1 MNRATTMST
10 TMIRILPFAL
20 LAATAACGTATTRIE
35 GDPTPAPDAAGTEAQ
50 IVAEQPGLG
59 PVRPYTLPPVDVF
72 RLPNGLRVVA
82 VRQSAVPLVTGRL
95 IVDAG
100 AEHEPAARNG
110 LAAVAANL
118 LPEGTAEISGP
129 ELAERMERLGAQY
142 QTGAG
147 HNLAFVAATALK
159 PVFGEALRLA
169 AASVVSPA
177 FPERDFERVRQ
188 QAITAYVQQQ
198 STVEGLANEA
208 VARALFADGAPYARP
223 PAGTAATLRAL
234 TRDDVVQWHR
244 TMYVPAAA
252 TLVLVGDLTAEEA
265 RRVAEDAFGG
275 WRSAGS
281 PPVRSA
287 NPVRP
292 VSATRVI
299 LVDRPGS
306 VQSAIR
312 VGQGTVGAEDPDY
325 LRVLAANHLLGGGF
339 SARVNQNLRERHG
352 WTYGANTAYV
362 VQRGAGMMFITSSVR
377 TNATDSALVE
387 SVREYRRLVEEP
399 VPAAELQGSM
409 GNLAG
414 SFPATVQTVQ
424 GLAQRMQNLLVW
436 GLPLDFYGAYAQ
448 RLTALSPADLGQ
460 LARARL
466 TPDALTIVVAG
477 DLATIEAPIRAANLG
492 AVEVWSPTGER
503 VR

>member
-1 MNRATTMST
+1 MNRTTT
-10 TMIRILPFAL
+10 TLRIFPAAL
-20 LAATAACGTATTRIE
+20 LAALAACAPAAT
-35 GDPTPAPDAAGTEAQ
+35 GTPADPAPAPAAQEAEPR
-50 IVAEQPGLG
+50 IVAEQPGLA
-59 PVRPYTLPPVDVF
+59 PVRPYTLPPVEEF
-72 RLPNGLRVVA
+72 RLANGLRVVA

-110 LAAVAANL
+110 LALVTANL
-118 LPEGTAEISGP
+118 LPEGTAQMSGP

-147 HNLAFVAATALK
+147 QNLAFVAATALK

-169 AASVVSPA
+169 AASVIAPA

-188 QAITAYVQQQ
+188 QAITASVQAQ

-208 VARALFADGAPYARP
+208 FARAVFADGAPYARP
-223 PAGTAATLRAL
+223 AGGTAATLRAI

-244 TMYVPAAA
+244 SMYVPANA
-252 TLVLVGDLTAEEA
+252 TLLLVGDLGAEEA
-265 RRVAEDAFGG
+265 RRVAEDAFGA
-275 WRSAGS
+275 WQGS
-281 PPVRSA
+281 GTRPPRSA
-287 NPVRP
+287 NPLRP
-292 VSATRVI
+292 VGATRVI

-312 VGQGTVGAEDPDY
+312 VGQGAIGAEDPDY
-325 LRVLAANHLLGGGF
+325 LRLLAINHLLGGGF
-339 SARVNQNLRERHG
+339 SARINQNLRERHG
-352 WTYGANTAYV
+352 WTYGATSAYNA
-362 VQRGAGMMFITSSVR
+362 QRGAGTMFITSSVR

-399 VPAAELQGSM
+399 IPAAELQGSM

-436 GLPLDFYGAYAQ
+436 GLPLDFYGSYAP
-448 RLTALSPADLGQ
+448 RLTALTPQELAQLG
-460 LARARL
+460 RARL

-477 DLATIEAPIRAANLG
+477 DLAAIEAPIRALNLG
-492 AVEVWSPTGER
+492 TVEVWSPAGER

>member
-1 MNRATTMST
+1 MTT
-10 TMIRILPFAL
+10 TMIRIVPAAL
-20 LAATAACGTATTRIE
+20 LAASAACAPAGTGA
-35 GDPTPAPDAAGTEAQ
+35 GADPVPAPEAEAQ

-59 PVRPYTLPPVDVF
+59 PVRAYTLPPVEEF
-72 RLPNGLRVVA
+72 RLANGLRVVA

-110 LAAVAANL
+110 LALVTANL
-118 LPEGTAEISGP
+118 LPEGTAEMPGP
-129 ELAERMERLGAQY
+129 QLAERMERLGAQY

-147 HNLAFVAATALK
+147 QNLAFVAATALK

-169 AASVVSPA
+169 AASVVAPA
-177 FPERDFERVRQ
+177 FPERDFARVRQ
-188 QAITAYVQQQ
+188 QAVTAYVQAQ

-208 VARALFADGAPYARP
+208 FARAVFADGAPYARP
-223 PAGTAATLRAL
+223 PGGTAATLGAI

-244 TMYVPAAA
+244 TMYVPANA
-252 TLVLVGDLTAEEA
+252 TLLLVGDLSADEA

-275 WRSAGS
+275 WRGDGTRPA
-281 PPVRSA
+281 RSA
-287 NPVRP
+287 NPPRP
-292 VSATRVI
+292 VAATRVI

-312 VGQGTVGAEDPDY
+312 VGQAAIGAEDPDY
-325 LRVLAANHLLGGGF
+325 LRLLAINHLLGGGF

-352 WTYGANTAYV
+352 WTYGAGSAYNA
-362 VQRGAGMMFITSSVR
+362 QRGAGMMFINSSVR

-387 SVREYRRLVEEP
+387 SVREYRRLLEEP
-399 VPAAELQGSM
+399 IPAEELQGSM

-436 GLPLDFYGAYAQ
+436 GLPLDFYGSYAP
-448 RLTALSPADLGQ
+448 RLTAMTPEELAQLG
-460 LARARL
+460 RARL
-466 TPDALTIVVAG
+466 TPEALTIVVAG
-477 DLATIEAPIRAANLG
+477 DLATIETPIRAANLG
-492 AVEVWSPTGER
+492 AVEVWSPAGER